1 MCLNGCWGVDCLWEV
16 WDGLEEGRGRLT
28 ICVRVLK
35 VGGIRLHKGRERD
48 WDGLEWG
55 KGERAKRERL
65 EIFDILKIAKE
76 GYEKFPVKISKIE
89 FSSYLIFQVL
99 S

>member
-55 KGERAKRERL
+55 KGKKSEVGNFRHFENC
-65 EIFDILKIAKE
+65 
-76 GYEKFPVKISKIE
+76 
-89 FSSYLIFQVL
+89 
-99 S
+99 

>member
-1 MCLNGCWGVDCLWEV
+1 M
-16 WDGLEEGRGRLT
+16 
-28 ICVRVLK
+28 
-35 VGGIRLHKGRERD
+35 D
-48 WDGLEWG
+48 WS
-55 KGERAKRERL
+55 GERVNGKRL

-89 FSSYLIFQVL
+89 FSSYLIFQVF

>member
-1 MCLNGCWGVDCLWEV
+1 M
-16 WDGLEEGRGRLT
+16 
-28 ICVRVLK
+28 
-35 VGGIRLHKGRERD
+35 D
-48 WDGLEWG
+48 WS
-55 KGERAKRERL
+55 GERANGKKL